1 MGYSI
6 EFKNSVIEDYK
17 KGIVGKIEDYVISKG
32 ISKTTFYK
40 WIKEINIK
48 NDLIPFID
56 ITSSVVNNSSSLLL
70 QINNINIEIND
81 NYNESLLLNVI
92 RTLNKL

>member
-32 ISKTTFYK
+32 IS
-40 WIKEINIK
+40 N
-48 NDLIPFID
+48 
-56 ITSSVVNNSSSLLL
+56 
-70 QINNINIEIND
+70 
-81 NYNESLLLNVI
+81 
-92 RTLNKL
+92 

>member
-6 EFKNSVIEDYK
+6 EFKNSIIADYK
-17 KGIVGKIEDYVISKG
+17 NGIIGKVEDYVVSKG

-40 WIKEINIK
+40 WIKQDDIK
-48 NDLIPFID
+48 DDVIQFID
-56 ITSSVVNNSSSLLL
+56 ITSSLANNTSNLTIS
-70 QINNINIEIND
+70 INNINIEIND
-81 NYNESLLLNVI
+81 NYNEALLLNVI